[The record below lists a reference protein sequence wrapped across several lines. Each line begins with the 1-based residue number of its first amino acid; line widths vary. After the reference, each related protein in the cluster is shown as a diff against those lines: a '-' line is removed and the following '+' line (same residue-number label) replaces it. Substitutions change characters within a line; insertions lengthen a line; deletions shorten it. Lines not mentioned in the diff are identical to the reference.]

1 MEKESVNLNT
11 KTHRRLRRAYCRL
24 LKGNEKINVSSLT
37 EEAEISRAT
46 FYLYYKDIDEFLEKT
61 ADYIVNAFTST
72 MIFFLNSTRSEVMEK
87 CKRKNLTLTDDDFEL
102 FHCVYKNDRGFSFDK
117 KRLAKAFEVFHTNT
131 EKYFSQRFITKNK
144 SRFELFYIGY
154 VTVMRDD
161 FFDYHS
167 DRVARDV
174 LRTMDVW
181 DYLFPDY
188 KYKS

>member
-1 MEKESVNLNT
+1 MEKESVSLNT

-24 LKGNEKINVSSLT
+24 VKDGKKVNVSTLT
-37 EEAEISRAT
+37 DEADISRAT
-46 FYLYYKDIDEFLEKT
+46 FYLYYKDIEEFIKSTETYIITEFLSQICT
-61 ADYIVNAFTST
+61 
-72 MIFFLNSTRSEVMEK
+72 FLNGTRSEVKEK
-87 CKRKNLTLTDDDFEL
+87 CRKRNLAFTEDDFEL
-102 FHCVYKNDRGFSFDK
+102 FRCVLANDRGFSFEK
-117 KRLAKAFEVFHTNT
+117 GKLRTVFNIFFDNT
-131 EKYFSQRFITKNK
+131 TKYFSQRFIKKNK

-188 KYKS
+188 KYKD